1 MDAMTLRS
9 QFTLS
14 TMLIISAVS
23 LAFSAAAQDRDE
35 DEPASPRGPALPEV
49 RADSPSGVFGG
60 KGQLAVSSDAGLSI
74 SNTSI
79 SGIDGSTTT
88 LVLRPAIDYF
98 IADYISVGGFLGLE
112 YNSTPGGSNTTFSIG
127 PRLGYNI
134 PLSERF
140 SLWPKVGFSFASTSQ
155 DQDDLQLPNGQTVE
169 ADDESNTSLQ
179 LNLFAPF
186 MFHPVEHFFI
196 GLGPAFD
203 LDLSGDNKA
212 TTIAVRLTL
221 GGWL

>member
-1 MDAMTLRS
+1 
-9 QFTLS
+9 
-14 TMLIISAVS
+14 V
-23 LAFSAAAQDRDE
+23 
-35 DEPASPRGPALPEV
+35 
-49 RADSPSGVFGG
+49 
-60 KGQLAVSSDAGLSI
+60 
-74 SNTSI
+74 
-79 SGIDGSTTT
+79 
-88 LVLRPAIDYF
+88 DYF

-155 DQDDLQLPNGQTVE
+155 DQDDVELPDGQVLET
-169 ADDESNTSLQ
+169 DDESNTSVQ

-196 GLGPAFD
+196 GIGPAFD

-212 TTIAVRLTL
+212 TTIAARLTL

>member
-1 MDAMTLRS
+1 
-9 QFTLS
+9 
-14 TMLIISAVS
+14 MLITSAVS
-23 LAFSAAAQDRDE
+23 LASSAAAQERDA
-35 DEPASPRGPALPEV
+35 DEPQSPRGPALPEV
-49 RADSPSGVFGG
+49 PADSPSGIFGG
-60 KGQLAVSSDAGLSI
+60 KGQLAVSSDTGLSI

-88 LVLRPAIDYF
+88 LVLRPAVDYF

-155 DQDDLQLPNGQTVE
+155 DQDDVELPGGQVVE
-169 ADDESNTSLQ
+169 TDDESNTSLQ
-179 LNLFAPF
+179 LNLFTPF

-196 GLGPAFD
+196 GIGPAFD

-212 TTIAVRLTL
+212 TTIAARLTL